1 MKVENC
7 SSVSRLPACILSNRL
22 VSYFPK
28 KEAQRYC
35 SERKN
40 QAFCRGSLEVSLIN
54 VTRKPSCFLIVP
66 RNWCSLS
73 KKQAAIKER
82 ARVLFIS
89 EEFCARCPASCARC
103 IVSCVR
109 YETSCLLCFASSTRC
124 EVF

>member
-40 QAFCRGSLEVSLIN
+40 KVFLERSLGGMAWGKDMLI
-54 VTRKPSCFLIVP
+54 LA
-66 RNWCSLS
+66 
-73 KKQAAIKER
+73 KQKAG
-82 ARVLFIS
+82 
-89 EEFCARCPASCARC
+89 
-103 IVSCVR
+103 
-109 YETSCLLCFASSTRC
+109 
-124 EVF
+124 

>member
-40 QAFCRGSLEVSLIN
+40 KVFGQGSLEGL
-54 VTRKPSCFLIVP
+54 
-66 RNWCSLS
+66 LS
-73 KKQAAIKER
+73 VQI
-82 ARVLFIS
+82 
-89 EEFCARCPASCARC
+89 
-103 IVSCVR
+103 
-109 YETSCLLCFASSTRC
+109 
-124 EVF
+124 

>member
-40 QAFCRGSLEVSLIN
+40 KVFGQGSLEGL
-54 VTRKPSCFLIVP
+54 
-66 RNWCSLS
+66 LS
-73 KKQAAIKER
+73 VQ
-82 ARVLFIS
+82 IS
-89 EEFCARCPASCARC
+89 FNKVC
-103 IVSCVR
+103 
-109 YETSCLLCFASSTRC
+109 TSTLRLS
-124 EVF
+124 